1 MIPLPALSL
10 CVMAGLSPLLFIPTL
25 PSVSQIA
32 VLAVMSSLALFL
44 QYRAVRFIALTLLF
58 LCWGLL
64 AAKQA
69 MLPYTLLTGKT
80 HKVEG
85 VITGTDSAT
94 KHQINIVR
102 LNGERVFPAAGVVL
116 RDAYLPQK
124 VCSGQRWLM
133 TLRLRPVHGQL
144 NEGGFDSQRYALSQ
158 HLPLTGRVVAAQ
170 LLNEECSFRARYL
183 ASFNQQMA
191 PFTWRPVM
199 LALGF
204 GERIALTDDVK
215 RLLRDT
221 GTAHLMAISGLHI
234 GFVGT
239 LGWALARLLQLLL
252 PAHRVGYRFPLL
264 AMVAT
269 AALYTWLSGSNPPA
283 VRTFIAISA
292 WCALR
297 LFGRQWTPWQVWA
310 CCVAA
315 ILFYDP
321 VAILSESLWLS
332 VFAVAA
338 LIFWYQWV
346 PLCAEGRWRPL
357 KSLLH
362 LQCGMTLLLLPLQLW
377 LFHGLSLTSLLANL
391 VAVPAVTFVVVP
403 LVLAGMV
410 LDLMHLT
417 WLEQGAGL
425 LADRTLASLFWLLR
439 ELPPG
444 WLSLDRRCQWL
455 AFAPWLIVIAWR
467 ARWHRMSPATCGI
480 SLGLLTW
487 PFWQKPAD
495 DAWRMHMLDIGH
507 GLAIVIERH
516 GRAILYDSGNAWPG
530 GDSAQQTIIP
540 WLRWHHLKPEG
551 IITSHEHLDHRGG
564 LESLSRMWPTMWI
577 RSSLHWAGHIPCIKG
592 AHWRWQ
598 GLMFTVHWPPKD
610 YKEQGNNRS
619 CIVKVDD
626 GEHSVLLTGDIE
638 ASAELAMLKNQW
650 QQIQADILQVPHHG
664 SRTSST
670 PTLLSVVNG
679 KAALASASRYNA
691 WRLPSVKVVKRYRE
705 HHYQWFDTAHAGQLS
720 VSFSPGQWKI
730 EGLREQIS
738 PRWYHEWFGSPA
750 EYR

>member
-10 CVMAGLSPLLFIPTL
+10 CVIAGLSPLLFLPTL
-25 PSVSQIA
+25 PSVPQIA
-32 VLAVMSSLALFL
+32 MLTLISSLALFL
-44 QYRAVRFIALTLLF
+44 RHPAVRLAALTVLF

-64 AAKQA
+64 AARQA
-69 MLPYTLLTGKT
+69 TQPYTLLTGKQRQ
-80 HKVEG
+80 VEA
-85 VITGTDSAT
+85 VITSTDGAT
-94 KHQINIVR
+94 EHHIKIINV
-102 LNGERVFPAAGVVL
+102 NGERVFLPPGAVL
-116 RDAYLPQK
+116 RGSYLPQK
-124 VCSGQRWLM
+124 VCAGQRWRM

-158 HLPLTGRVVAAQ
+158 HQPLTGRIMAAQ
-170 LLNEECSFRARYL
+170 LLHDECSFRARYL
-183 ASFNQQMA
+183 DSFSQHMA
-191 PFTWRPVM
+191 AFSWRPVI

-204 GERIALTDDVK
+204 GERVALTNDVK
-215 RLLRDT
+215 MLLRET

-234 GFVGT
+234 GFAGT

-252 PAHRVGYRFPLL
+252 PARRIGYRFPLL
-264 AMVAT
+264 AMLAT

-283 VRTFIAISA
+283 VRTLVAISA

-297 LFGRQWTPWQVWA
+297 LCGRQWTPWQVWV

-315 ILFYDP
+315 ILFCDP

-332 VFAVAA
+332 AFAVGA
-338 LIFWYQWV
+338 LIFWYQWM
-346 PLCAEGRWRPL
+346 PLHAEGRWRLL

-362 LQCGMTLLLLPLQLW
+362 LQCGMTLLLLPLQLL
-377 LFHGLSLTSLLANL
+377 LFHGISLTSLLANL
-391 VAVPAVTFVVVP
+391 VAVPVVTFIAVP
-403 LVLAGMV
+403 LVLAAMI
-410 LDLMHLT
+410 LDLAQLT
-417 WLEQGAGL
+417 WLEVGAGL
-425 LADRTLASLFWLLR
+425 LADRTLAALFWLLR
-439 ELPPG
+439 QLPPG
-444 WLSLDRRCQWL
+444 WLSLDQRYQWL
-455 AFAPWLIVIAWR
+455 TLAPWIMVIAWR
-467 ARWHRMSPATCGI
+467 AGWHRISPVTCGI

-487 PFWQKPAD
+487 PFWQKPEND
-495 DAWRMHMLDIGH
+495 TWRLHMLDIGH

-540 WLRWHHLKPEG
+540 WLRWQHLKPEG
-551 IITSHEHLDHRGG
+551 VIISHEHLDHRGG
-564 LESLSRMWPTMWI
+564 LESLMHAWPDMWI
-577 RSSLHWAGHIPCIKG
+577 RSPLHWAGHISCVKG

-598 GLMFTVHWPPKD
+598 GLRFTVHWPPA
-610 YKEQGNNRS
+610 ENQAQGNNRS
-619 CIVKVDD
+619 CVVKVDD

-638 ASAELAMLKNQW
+638 APAELAMLKKQW
-650 QQIQADILQVPHHG
+650 RHLRADILQVPHHG

-691 WRLPSVKVVKRYRE
+691 WRLPSVKVVKRYQKQR
-705 HHYQWFDTAHAGQLS
+705 YQWFDTAHAGQLS

>member
-10 CVMAGLSPLLFIPTL
+10 CVMAGLSPLLFMPTL

-32 VLAVMSSLALFL
+32 GLTVMSSLTLFL
-44 QYRAVRFIALTLLF
+44 QYRAVRFVALTLLF

-80 HKVEG
+80 HQVEG
-85 VITGTDSAT
+85 VITGTDGAT
-94 KHQINIVR
+94 THQIKIIR
-102 LNGERVFPAAGVVL
+102 LNGERVFPAAGAVL
-116 RDAYLPQK
+116 QDAYLPQK

-183 ASFNQQMA
+183 ASFNQQMT

-215 RLLRDT
+215 RLLRET

-283 VRTFIAISA
+283 VRTFIAISV

-346 PLCAEGRWRPL
+346 PLRAEGRWRPL

-391 VAVPAVTFVVVP
+391 VAVPVVTFVVVP

-410 LDLMHLT
+410 LNLMHLI

-455 AFAPWLIVIAWR
+455 AFAPWLIVMAWR

-487 PFWQKPAD
+487 PFWHKPAD

-551 IITSHEHLDHRGG
+551 IIISHEHLDHRGG

-577 RSSLHWAGHIPCIKG
+577 RSSLHWAGHIPCVKG
-592 AHWRWQ
+592 THWRWQ
-598 GLMFTVHWPPKD
+598 GLVFTVHWPPKD
-610 YKEQGNNRS
+610 YQERGNNRS
-619 CIVKVDD
+619 CVVKVDD

>member
-10 CVMAGLSPLLFIPTL
+10 CVIAGLSPLLFLPAL
-25 PSVSQIA
+25 PSVPQIA
-32 VLAVMSSLALFL
+32 ALTLISSLALL
-44 QYRAVRFIALTLLF
+44 LRCRAVRFAALTLLF

-64 AAKQA
+64 AAHQL
-69 MLPYTLLTGKT
+69 MLPSALLTGKT
-80 HKVEG
+80 RQVEAL
-85 VITGTDSAT
+85 INATDGAT
-94 KHQINIVR
+94 EHQITIMRV
-102 LNGERVFPAAGVVL
+102 NGERRFPAPGAVL

-124 VCSGQRWLM
+124 VCAGQRWLM

-158 HLPLTGRVVAAQ
+158 HQPLSGRVVAAQ
-170 LLNEECSFRARYL
+170 LLHDECSFRARYL
-183 ASFNQQMA
+183 ASFSQHMA
-191 PFTWRPVM
+191 PFSWRPVI

-204 GERIALTDDVK
+204 GERVALTEEVK
-215 RLLRDT
+215 RLLRET

-234 GFVGT
+234 GFAGT
-239 LGWALARLLQLLL
+239 LGWGLARLLQLLL
-252 PAHRVGYRFPLL
+252 PARRVGYRFPLL
-264 AMVAT
+264 AMLGT

-283 VRTFIAISA
+283 VRTLVAISA

-297 LFGRQWTPWQVWA
+297 LCGRQWTPWQVWV

-315 ILFYDP
+315 ILFSDP
-321 VAILSESLWLS
+321 VAILAESLWLS
-332 VFAVAA
+332 AFAVAA

-346 PLCAEGRWRPL
+346 PLRAEGKWRPL

-362 LQCGMTLLLLPLQLW
+362 LQCGMTLLLLPLQLV
-377 LFHGLSLTSLLANL
+377 LFHGISLTSLLANL
-391 VAVPAVTFVVVP
+391 MAVPIITFIVVP
-403 LVLAGMV
+403 LVLAGMI
-410 LDLMHLT
+410 LDLAQLT

-425 LADRTLASLFWLLR
+425 LADRVLASLFWLLR

-444 WLSLDRRCQWL
+444 WLNLDQRYQWL
-455 AFAPWLIVIAWR
+455 TLAPWLAVIAWR
-467 ARWHRMSPATCGI
+467 GGWHRVSPATCCI

-487 PFWQKPAD
+487 PFWQKSANEG
-495 DAWRMHMLDIGH
+495 WRLHMLDIGH
-507 GLAIVIERH
+507 GLAIVIEHH
-516 GRAILYDSGNAWPG
+516 GKAILYDSGNAWEG
-530 GDSAQQTIIP
+530 SDSALRTIIP

-551 IITSHEHLDHRGG
+551 VIISHEHLDHRGG
-564 LESLSRMWPTMWI
+564 LESLTRAWPDMWI
-577 RSSLHWAGHIPCIKG
+577 RSSLHWAGHVSCVKG
-592 AHWRWQ
+592 TRWRWQ
-598 GLMFTVHWPPKD
+598 GLLFTVHWPPAN
-610 YKEQGNNRS
+610 YNEQGNNRS
-619 CIVKVDD
+619 CVVKVND

-638 ASAELAMLKNQW
+638 APAELAMLKKQW
-650 QQIQADILQVPHHG
+650 RQVQADILQVPHHG

-691 WRLPSVKVVKRYRE
+691 WRLPSAKVVKRYQE

-730 EGLREQIS
+730 EGLRKQIS

>member
-1 MIPLPALSL
+1 MISLPALSL
-10 CVMAGLSPLLFIPTL
+10 CVMAGLSPLLFL
-25 PSVSQIA
+25 PSLPGIAQIA
-32 VLAVMSSLALFL
+32 VITIASTLMLFL
-44 QYRAVRFIALTLLF
+44 RHSAVRFLALALLF
-58 LCWGLL
+58 FCWGLL
-64 AAKQA
+64 AARQVT
-69 MLPYTLLTGKT
+69 LPYDLLTTKT
-80 HKVEG
+80 HQVEA
-85 VITGTDSAT
+85 VITGTDGAT
-94 KHQINIVR
+94 EHHIKIYR
-102 LNGERVFPAAGVVL
+102 ADGKGWFPAPGVVL
-116 RDAYLPQK
+116 RDSYLPK
-124 VCSGQRWLM
+124 KACAGQRWLM

-158 HLPLTGRVVAAQ
+158 HLPLTGRVVSAQ
-170 LLNEECSFRARYL
+170 LLEDSCSFRARYL
-183 ASFNQQMA
+183 ASFSHHMA
-191 PFTWRPVM
+191 AFNWQPVI

-204 GERIALTDDVK
+204 GERMALTDDVK
-215 RLLRDT
+215 RLLRET

-234 GFVGT
+234 GFAGT

-252 PAHRVGYRFPLL
+252 PARRLGYRFPLL
-264 AMVAT
+264 AMLIA

-283 VRTFIAISA
+283 IRTLIALSA

-297 LFGRQWTPWQVWA
+297 LCGRQWTPRQVWM

-315 ILFYDP
+315 ILFFDP
-321 VAILSESLWLS
+321 VSILSESLWLS
-332 VFAVAA
+332 AFAVAA

-346 PLCAEGRWRPL
+346 PLRAEGKWRPL

-362 LQCGMTLLLLPLQLW
+362 LQCGMTLLLLPLQLL

-391 VAVPAVTFVVVP
+391 IAVPVITFVVVP
-403 LVLAGMV
+403 LVLLSMV
-410 LDLMHLT
+410 LDLAHLA
-417 WLEQGAGL
+417 WLEHYAGL
-425 LADRTLASLFWLLR
+425 LADRSLALLFWLLR

-444 WLSLDRRCQWL
+444 WLSLDQRYQWITL
-455 AFAPWLIVIAWR
+455 APWLIIIALR
-467 ARWHRMSPATCGI
+467 VGWHRISPATCGI

-487 PFWQKPAD
+487 PFWQKTAD
-495 DAWRMHMLDIGH
+495 DVWRLHMLDIGH

-551 IITSHEHLDHRGG
+551 VIISHEHLDHRGG
-564 LESLSRMWPTMWI
+564 LESLTSTWPTMWI
-577 RSSLHWAGHIPCIKG
+577 RSSLHWAGHIPCVKG
-592 AHWRWQ
+592 SHWRWQ
-598 GLMFTVHWPPKD
+598 GLIFTVHWPPEG
-610 YKEQGNNRS
+610 YQERGNNRS
-619 CIVKVDD
+619 CVVKVDD
-626 GEHSVLLTGDIE
+626 GEHSILLTGDIE

-650 QQIQADILQVPHHG
+650 QPLQADILQVPHHG

-691 WRLPSVKVVKRYRE
+691 WRLPSAKVVKRYQQHR
-705 HHYQWFDTAHAGQLS
+705 YQWFDTAHAGQLS
-720 VSFSPGQWKI
+720 VSFSSGQWKI